1 MKVPPVSRG
10 GLDHGR
16 RTFPLLGFNGRSVAK
31 LRNCSGRGF
40 LSLAL
45 ALPMLL
51 SGAPVVAQRGHRPP
65 SIDDRVKVLAKN
77 LDLNETQQAAVKKIL
92 EQRQQETLRL
102 RLDSSIAGSVRIERF
117 RALQDDTVERI
128 RAVLNEEQRKK
139 YDPLAPRRI
148 QPAPEQRSVEDWI
161 KATTPH

>member
-1 MKVPPVSRG
+1 MPSSNK
-10 GLDHGR
+10 
-16 RTFPLLGFNGRSVAK
+16 TFAAK
-31 LRNCSGRGF
+31 LRNCWGRAL

-45 ALPMLL
+45 LLPILL

-65 SIDDRVKVLAKN
+65 SIDDRVKVLAKK

-102 RLDSSIAGSVRIERF
+102 RLDSSITGSVRIERF